1 MDRGIIDV
9 SPDWGMDA
17 VLGPDRL
24 VRKADLTAN
33 HSLAPCLAEAANRS
47 SDPVGLAQAYVA
59 IVLRQ
64 RSDLAMF
71 IERRQDFAG
80 DLVRYRGAG
89 GRHGHRRPH
98 AL

>member
-1 MDRGIIDV
+1 
-9 SPDWGMDA
+9 MDA

-24 VRKADLTAN
+24 VREADLTAN
-33 HSLAPCLAEAANRS
+33 HSLAPRLAEAANRS
-47 SDPVGLAQAYVA
+47 SDPVSLAQAYVA

-80 DLVRYRGAG
+80 DLVRYRATLVGNDHDSCIPQSRQGRCTLG
-89 GRHGHRRPH
+89 GG
-98 AL
+98 